1 MARGS
6 FYVCVLLVG
15 LDWDSKLLT
24 FTSTLKYFSGI
35 SLHTCLEHKKKKKNT
50 HTKKKKKK

>member
-6 FYVCVLLVG
+6 LYVFVLLIG
-15 LDWDSKLLT
+15 LDLDSKLLT

-35 SLHTCLEHKKKKKNT
+35 SLHTCLEEKNKTNT
-50 HTKKKKKK
+50 HTKKNEDPR